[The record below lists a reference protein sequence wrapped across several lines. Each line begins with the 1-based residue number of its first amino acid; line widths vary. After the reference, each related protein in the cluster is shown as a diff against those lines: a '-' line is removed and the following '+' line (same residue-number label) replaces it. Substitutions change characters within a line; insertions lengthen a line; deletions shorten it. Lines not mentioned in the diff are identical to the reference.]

1 MTTEHTPTPWKANL
15 THNEPCVYAGTGSG
29 RGIAYMQAENTPH
42 IENSAERAAN
52 AAFIVRACNAHEDLV
67 AALRE
72 AQAALNGAPNT
83 VGLHTQID
91 AALAKAGAA

>member
-1 MTTEHTPTPWKANL
+1 MTTEHTPTPWTFIQYNKELRGNYKPLYLVDAND
-15 THNEPCVYAGTGSG
+15 NEFLYLGHGSPS
-29 RGIAYMQAENTPH
+29 QLELAEK
-42 IENSAERAAN
+42 
-52 AAFIVRACNAHEDLV
+52 IVRACNAHEDLV

>member
-1 MTTEHTPTPWKANL
+1 MIVCPAAPGFRTEFRRVADVFASDQL
-15 THNEPCVYAGTGSG
+15 A
-29 RGIAYMQAENTPH
+29 NTPR
-42 IENSAERAAN
+42 ISEAEAN